1 MLCIDQDSSS
11 DGNIN
16 AITIL
21 VWEHWYGS
29 QMALETVE
37 GKKSRLHPSG

>member
-1 MLCIDQDSSS
+1 MLCIDQASSS

-16 AITIL
+16 AVVYLSENLDI
-21 VWEHWYGS
+21 GN

-37 GKKSRLHPSG
+37 GKKSR